1 MVFERLLK
9 LQRLEQ
15 EELNVFTF
23 QREVL
28 GILLKAE
35 PVQQLPSHI
44 PGFQATN
51 GWD

>member
-15 EELNVFTF
+15 ELNVFTF

-44 PGFQATN
+44 SGFQATN
-51 GWD
+51 GRD

>member
-1 MVFERLLK
+1 MVFECLLK

-15 EELNVFTF
+15 ELNVFTF

-44 PGFQATN
+44 SGFQATN